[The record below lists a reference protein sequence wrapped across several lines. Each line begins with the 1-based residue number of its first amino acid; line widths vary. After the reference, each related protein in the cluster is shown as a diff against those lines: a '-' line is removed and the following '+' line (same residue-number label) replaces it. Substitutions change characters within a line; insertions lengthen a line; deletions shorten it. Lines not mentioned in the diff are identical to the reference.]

1 MTSSSVPCSSLPD
14 TGSSVATGAARAF
27 AALAA
32 FWLIVT
38 IPASPASASGDTTT
52 ASPAATTATSRSGES
67 AARSDQAAAIVGI
80 AREKMAADHLK
91 AVILR
96 VTIDGQEVVTEAL
109 GESMTGVP
117 ATKDMHFRNGAVAIS
132 YVATLLLQLV
142 DQKKVSLDDKVAK
155 WLPDIPHADRVT
167 LGQLAQMTS
176 GYADYVP
183 NPEFPKALYEN
194 PFRQWTPRELIAYG
208 TSQPLVYEPG
218 TNWNYAHTNYVILG
232 LALEKITGKPMT
244 TLLKEN
250 VLGPLN
256 LRNTE
261 DPQTAEIRQPVL
273 HAFSSE
279 RREALGIPPSTRFY
293 EESTYWNPSWTITH
307 GAIQYTDIYDMTTTA
322 EAIGTGQLLSPESH
336 KAQVEPRLRGFGS
349 PVEGC
354 TSCFTQSIG
363 YTYGIGV
370 VLTGSWIM
378 QNPMFGGYAAVEA
391 YLPSKKIAIAVAVTF
406 DEKAFDETGGYKNR
420 ADDLFRAIGAYLAPD
435 DAPPVNSPTPVC
447 AAQVCLRSAQYYAL
461 NLSGLPHGAVT
472 VTGVSPFNQ
481 VSTGDAG
488 RLRVLLRGG
497 TGAAQKFNQQFVALQ
512 LSLLSASDPT
522 RRAEQSNLLCYG
534 INFQPVQL
542 GTGFTLSPATTIG
555 ELLGQA
561 REAARS
567 GNVIDMRTI
576 GRVMNLLNG
585 DDPGGRCR

>member
-96 VTIDGQEVVTEAL
+96 VTIDGKEVVTEAL

-142 DQKKVSLDDKVAK
+142 DQKKVRLDDKVSK

-176 GYADYVP
+176 GYHDYVLG
-183 NPEFPKALYEN
+183 NLDFDKALSEN
-194 PFRQWTPRELIAYG
+194 PFRQWTPRELLAYA
-208 TSQPLVYEPG
+208 TSKPLVYEPG

-232 LALEKITGKPMT
+232 LALEKITGKPIPR
-244 TLLKEN
+244 LLQEN
-250 VLGPLN
+250 ILGPLR
-256 LRNTE
+256 LRNTA
-261 DPQTAEIRQPVL
+261 DPQTPEIPQPLL
-273 HAFSSE
+273 HTFTSE
-279 RREALGIPPSTRFY
+279 RREALGILPSTRFY

-322 EAIGTGQLLSPESH
+322 EAIGTGRLLSPESH
-336 KAQVEPRLRGFGS
+336 KAQIDPKLRGFGT

-354 TSCFTQSIG
+354 ATCAAQTDH

-378 QNPMFGGYAAVEA
+378 QNPLFSGGAAVMA

-406 DEKAFDETGGYKNR
+406 NEEAFDQTGGYKNSG
-420 ADDLFRAIGAYLAPD
+420 DDIFRAIGAYLAPD
-435 DAPPVNSPTPVC
+435 DPPPVK
-447 AAQVCLRSAQYYAL
+447 R
-461 NLSGLPHGAVT
+461 
-472 VTGVSPFNQ
+472 
-481 VSTGDAG
+481 
-488 RLRVLLRGG
+488 
-497 TGAAQKFNQQFVALQ
+497 
-512 LSLLSASDPT
+512 
-522 RRAEQSNLLCYG
+522 
-534 INFQPVQL
+534 
-542 GTGFTLSPATTIG
+542 
-555 ELLGQA
+555 
-561 REAARS
+561 
-567 GNVIDMRTI
+567 
-576 GRVMNLLNG
+576 
-585 DDPGGRCR
+585 